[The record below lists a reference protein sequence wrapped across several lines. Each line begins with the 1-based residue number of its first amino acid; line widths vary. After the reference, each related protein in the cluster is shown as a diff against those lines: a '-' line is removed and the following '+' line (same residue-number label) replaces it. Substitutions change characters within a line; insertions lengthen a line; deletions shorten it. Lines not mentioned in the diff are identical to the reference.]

1 MIYSKFREIR
11 EIREIKNDTLVY
23 VAAKISV
30 LTPYDERSR
39 EDKAIFFTKHF
50 SISEKCLIF
59 AL

>member
-1 MIYSKFREIR
+1 MNIYSKFR
-11 EIREIKNDTLVY
+11 EIREIKNDTLVH

-50 SISEKCLIF
+50 SISEK
-59 AL
+59 